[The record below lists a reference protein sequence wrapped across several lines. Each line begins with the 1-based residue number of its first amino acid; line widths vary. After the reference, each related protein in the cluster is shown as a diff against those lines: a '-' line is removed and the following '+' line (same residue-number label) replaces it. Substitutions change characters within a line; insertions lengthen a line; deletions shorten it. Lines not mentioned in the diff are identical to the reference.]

1 MFEPERKFVSDY
13 RLKPPPSDKNEVSI
27 SKLRK
32 TIVMVLEKSRARAK
46 KNFPAQLVEKR
57 KDLILLS

>member
-1 MFEPERKFVSDY
+1 MKMFEPERKFVSDY

-32 TIVMVLEKSRARAK
+32 TIVMVLEKSRARAEK
-46 KNFPAQLVEKR
+46 KFLRPTW
-57 KDLILLS
+57 